1 MILVKKNYPSNILLG
16 YIFVWSLPLT
26 IHIPETKI
34 QVIIVKEPSS
44 Q

>member
-1 MILVKKNYPSNILLG
+1 MVLVKKNYPSNTLLG

-34 QVIIVKEPSS
+34 QVISVKELPS